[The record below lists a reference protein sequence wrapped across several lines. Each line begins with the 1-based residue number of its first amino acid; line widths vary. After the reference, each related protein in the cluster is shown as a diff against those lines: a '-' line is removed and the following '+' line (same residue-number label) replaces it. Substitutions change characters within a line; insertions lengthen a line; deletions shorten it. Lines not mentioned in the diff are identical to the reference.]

1 MQDRDGAPIG
11 GVRVTVLDHPELG
24 ETNTR
29 ADGAFD
35 IAVNGGGVTLSFVVA
50 GFLPVQRT
58 LAPGWQDY
66 ETLDD
71 VVMVPVDPNVKTI
84 DPDRPRR
91 SRSCAAPSRRTRT
104 ASARARCCSRR
115 ASTARWSSRAAARG
129 RSTS

>member
-1 MQDRDGAPIG
+1 M
-11 GVRVTVLDHPELG
+11 LDHPELG

-35 IAVNGGGVTLSFVVA
+35 LAVNGGGVTLEFVVA

-58 LAPGWQDY
+58 LAPSWQDY

-84 DPDRPRR
+84 DPDSTAPFQVVRGTESEDKDGERQGTLLFPKGVDGSMELAQRPR
-91 SRSCAAPSRRTRT
+91 A
-104 ASARARCCSRR
+104 
-115 ASTARWSSRAAARG
+115 G